1 MEQNTRTQY
10 SFGVMKLMGEEQQVL
25 RVKSKDPITLT
36 PGRYHTVT
44 EEFPD
49 MTVTHNFKVD
59 YIVADD
65 SDADGY
71 VYKWFA
77 LKEHHTATDRSPKAI
92 QLSEQNAAN
101 LDYVCMMAGIDLPT
115 EDEPQ
120 QKEDSTD
127 E

>member
-59 YIVADD
+59 YIVAED

-77 LKEHHTATDRSPKAI
+77 LKEHHTAT
-92 QLSEQNAAN
+92 
-101 LDYVCMMAGIDLPT
+101 DYVCMMAGIDLPT